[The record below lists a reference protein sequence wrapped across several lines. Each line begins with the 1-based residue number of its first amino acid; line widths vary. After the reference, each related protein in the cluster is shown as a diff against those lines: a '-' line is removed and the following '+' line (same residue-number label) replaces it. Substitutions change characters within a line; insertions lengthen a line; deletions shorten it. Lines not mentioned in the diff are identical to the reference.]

1 MPSHNKARDIPTP
14 RRSRRKS
21 VKKVFGQTSADG
33 KSPAAV
39 RVVAAPQ
46 SVSQVTTTTEIAEL
60 RHQISVLERHA
71 QEHRRKSLLHG
82 EKPNELLKQLKEETE
97 KAAKVPTLVH
107 QLEQANAKLEEANK
121 EIQKLM
127 QKIDLSQNVVKNK
140 SNGNSDNTTTSSS
153 NSSLDQK
160 EQEPVALSKTGSTI
174 TSNKPIEE
182 AKTQQTESKETVDKT
197 SALLANE
204 AQWQLKLQSLQQRLD
219 TAENQLRLSRMISNR
234 SGDDVGDARKNKDS
248 STREN
253 IGKHIAA
260 VASNNNSGGNIIND
274 THTASPVR
282 ASRDDWRRFA
292 EEKREMTKRYNLDRA
307 ALAAENHRMRVA
319 LSNRPHQTEDSEKE
333 KALVRL
339 RSELA
344 SERMLKK
351 AAEQQI
357 AALSTQLQRI
367 EGNSTIHSS
376 AYSVGESTLATQ
388 LRQSQNEVKE
398 LKHSLAMNIS
408 NEWKNERSELMTNW
422 NVSWQ

>member
-1 MPSHNKARDIPTP
+1 M
-14 RRSRRKS
+14 
-21 VKKVFGQTSADG
+21 
-33 KSPAAV
+33 
-39 RVVAAPQ
+39 
-46 SVSQVTTTTEIAEL
+46 
-60 RHQISVLERHA
+60 
-71 QEHRRKSLLHG
+71 
-82 EKPNELLKQLKEETE
+82 
-97 KAAKVPTLVH
+97 
-107 QLEQANAKLEEANK
+107 
-121 EIQKLM
+121 
-127 QKIDLSQNVVKNK
+127 
-140 SNGNSDNTTTSSS
+140 
-153 NSSLDQK
+153 
-160 EQEPVALSKTGSTI
+160 
-174 TSNKPIEE
+174 
-182 AKTQQTESKETVDKT
+182 
-197 SALLANE
+197 
-204 AQWQLKLQSLQQRLD
+204 
-219 TAENQLRLSRMISNR
+219 
-234 SGDDVGDARKNKDS
+234 
-248 STREN
+248 
-253 IGKHIAA
+253 
-260 VASNNNSGGNIIND
+260 
-274 THTASPVR
+274 R

-398 LKHSLAMNIS
+398 LKHSLAMNVS